1 MTSSLDLAE
10 RLSAVVKVQQ
20 EILTSI
26 TDLEQVLQLIVK
38 RSAELTGGTGSVIEL
53 VDGDELVY
61 RAASGTAAKHVGLYL
76 PIEGSLS
83 GKVVRDQ
90 LILRCDDAET
100 DDRVDR
106 EACRMIG
113 LRSMVIAPLIQGKE
127 TIGVLKTLSDQP
139 SAFNDLDAY
148 ITQLLAGMA
157 SAALLQARAFQE
169 SRSSEERYR
178 LLFEQNVAGVFRST
192 RDGRILDCND
202 ALVRSFGYD
211 SRQDLMA
218 HQTWELYQQRADR
231 ESLLASLERE
241 PAITN
246 LHLRFKRK
254 DGSEMNGL
262 MNITVV
268 GGKGNE
274 QLLGT
279 IVAETAGAAGV
290 TPP

>member
-10 RLSAVVKVQQ
+10 RLSAVVKAQQ